1 MLTNTPSTR
10 LTALVV
16 LTGGGLELAL
26 RLQQGLQGDAHIYAN
41 KRALKTR
48 FPEADANAIR
58 SFDAVGLLLAQ
69 LWEAYDQIVLFF
81 ALGAAVRLI
90 APLLQDK
97 HSDPGVV
104 VIDDVGRFAISV
116 VSGHAGGANDLTRHC
131 AHLLGAVPVVT
142 TASDVHNTL
151 AVDLLGDTMGW
162 HRENSSQVTAVSA
175 AIVNGEPVAILQEA
189 GQRDWWDTSS
199 QSDDAKRRGECLVS
213 DCIKSYSAPTW
224 PRNLVPVNSL
234 REVTATPFAALLVIS
249 DRLLEGLLEG
259 LPTIVYRPP
268 SLVLGVGCRRG
279 VSFAALD
286 LFTKTTVKAHHLSFQ
301 SITVLASADI
311 KADEGALQMLAQH
324 YSWRF
329 ETHTVEALKTVT
341 AIATPSERVQRLI
354 GTPSVSEAAALLSS
368 HNGQLVVCKQK
379 GEAMTLAVARR
390 SYSDPTGND
399 ANSASAR
406 NRGEIAQRYPN
417 GKAEW

>member
-1 MLTNTPSTR
+1 MLIDTTFTKR
-10 LTALVV
+10 IALVA
-16 LTGGGLELAL
+16 LTRNGLELAL
-26 RLQQGLQGDAHIYAN
+26 RVQQGLEADAHIYASQ
-41 KRALKTR
+41 RALKTSSS
-48 FPEADANAIR
+48 EGNAVT
-58 SFDAVGLLLAQ
+58 SFDSVGLLLAH
-69 LWEAYDQIVLFF
+69 LWEVYDQIVLFF
-81 ALGAAVRLI
+81 ALGAAIRLL

-104 VIDDVGRFAISV
+104 VIDDAGKFAISV

-151 AVDLLGDTMGW
+151 AVDLLGNTMGW
-162 HRENSSQVTAVSA
+162 RRENSSQVTAASA

-189 GQRDWWDTSS
+189 GQRDWWDNT
-199 QSDDAKRRGECLVS
+199 
-213 DCIKSYSAPTW
+213 YSW

-234 REVTATPFAALLVIS
+234 CEVTVAPFAALLVIS
-249 DRLLEGLLEG
+249 DRLLEGLPQG

-286 LFTKTTVKAHHLSFQ
+286 LFIKTTVKAHHLSFQ

-390 SYSDPTGND
+390 SYSDPTSND

-406 NRGEIAQRYPN
+406 NRGESGIRMERQN
-417 GKAEW
+417 GR